1 MLKIITD
8 KATAQKAIAKVQKA
22 LSDKAEKK
30 SEKEAEKEA
39 ENTKEHLHGSAN
51 KKSPGCG

>member
-8 KATAQKAIAKVQKA
+8 KATAQKAISKMQEA
-22 LSDKAEKK
+22 LSNKADKK

-39 ENTKEHLHGSAN
+39 GNTK
-51 KKSPGCG
+51 

>member
-30 SEKEAEKEA
+30 SEKEAEKET
-39 ENTKEHLHGSAN
+39 ENTK
-51 KKSPGCG
+51 